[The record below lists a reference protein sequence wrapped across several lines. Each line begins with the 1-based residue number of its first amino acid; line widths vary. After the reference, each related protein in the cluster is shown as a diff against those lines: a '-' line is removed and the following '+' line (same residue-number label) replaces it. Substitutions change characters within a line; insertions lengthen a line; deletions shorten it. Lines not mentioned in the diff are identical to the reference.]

1 METSNIQDATTTTKS
16 TSSSKQSTKKK
27 RPKFIRKV
35 ECQVCGDVANDHQ
48 HYGGIA
54 CYSCKAFFR
63 RKVSTQKSMK
73 CPKSGNCE
81 ITKESR
87 KSCKL
92 CRLQKCYQIGMQAEW
107 VMTVE
112 DKLEQEESAKIRRQQ
127 RTNETDNTLTAYQ
140 MRMR

>member
-1 METSNIQDATTTTKS
+1 METSNIQDATETTKS

-127 RTNETDNTLTAYQ
+127 RTNESDNTLTAYQ